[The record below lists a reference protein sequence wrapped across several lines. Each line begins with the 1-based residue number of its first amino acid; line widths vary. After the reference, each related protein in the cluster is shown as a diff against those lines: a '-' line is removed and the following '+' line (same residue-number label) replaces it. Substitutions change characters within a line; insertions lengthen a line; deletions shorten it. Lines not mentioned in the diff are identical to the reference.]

1 MQNNGRAAKEI
12 RHMGVASCIAIQFVN
27 LWIPELC
34 E

>member
-1 MQNNGRAAKEI
+1 
-12 RHMGVASCIAIQFVN
+12 MGVTSYIAIQFVN